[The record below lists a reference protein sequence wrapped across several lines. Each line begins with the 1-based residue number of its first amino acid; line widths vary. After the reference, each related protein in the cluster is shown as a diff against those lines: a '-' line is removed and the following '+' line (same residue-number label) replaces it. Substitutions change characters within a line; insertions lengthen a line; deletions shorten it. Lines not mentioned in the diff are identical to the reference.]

1 MIRWVVDTSPLVFLA
16 KLDRLE
22 LLRKGVDEVLLLAER
37 VGAERVV
44 LDDLNARH
52 EARRRGLKPIGT
64 LGILLA
70 ARLRWEIPSLCHEI
84 ERLHKHGFRANP
96 ALVEAV
102 LRQVG
107 EYAS

>member
-44 LDDLNARH
+44 LDDLHARH
-52 EARRRGLKPIGT
+52 EARRRD
-64 LGILLA
+64 
-70 ARLRWEIPSLCHEI
+70 
-84 ERLHKHGFRANP
+84 
-96 ALVEAV
+96 
-102 LRQVG
+102 
-107 EYAS
+107 